1 MKEAEQRM
9 KGETRGANCT
19 APRFYTGGSRVLKMP
34 AASTTNKTKSSSWQ
48 KILNPIF

>member
-1 MKEAEQRM
+1 M

-34 AASTTNKTKSSSWQ
+34 AASTTNKTNNKRNE
-48 KILNPIF
+48 KR